1 MPLVGIA
8 WGARRLSWQQ
18 AKSESEAGQ
27 LPFPVPLLNA
37 MQDTRNDETPSA
49 SVIAG
54 CLRQFELKKR
64 TEYYERPQDLLAPLF
79 GTAFHSHMEKY
90 TEVDAPELE
99 DYTPGGG
106 YTMTKGG
113 PRHKELLLSATLDL
127 GIPGYEATKVM
138 GRCDYLHEGHLIRDW
153 KTKRYIAQG
162 HVAPPEARVQ
172 VNIYNWLASESGYK
186 PATHGE
192 LAYVSNAW
200 SQPERFELR
209 PVALTRK
216 YVLGRLK
223 HWASYVK
230 QGQLP
235 PPHPAFFMA
244 ADAKGRMPAPC
255 GFCPVREACL
265 EAYRQEEEAPF

>member
-18 AKSESEAGQ
+18 AKSESEAGT
-27 LPFPVPLLNA
+27 LPFPVPLLSA

-79 GTAFHSHMEKY
+79 GTAFHSHMQLY
-90 TEVDAPELE
+90 TDADP
-99 DYTPGGG
+99 DKGQYT
-106 YTMTKGG
+106 
-113 PRHKELLLSATLDL
+113 ELLLSATLDL
-127 GIPGYEATKVM
+127 GVPGYEATKVM

-209 PVALTRK
+209 PVAITRK

-230 QGQLP
+230 EGQLP